1 MERDLTNFLLKLQWL
16 VGICNIFILILIGQ
30 VIFSILPL
38 VIYTTMGILC
48 GFTATA
54 LSLRMKRWSSD
65 QQQVVIVLSNF
76 FFVVMFLCYDEFSYR
91 AGPLNVFMGSL
102 LSAVEHRNNILRKTF
117 IFFRPK
123 LVYLCERAENLT
135 CRYLYLL
142 RPRSIISFLATY
154 RRRNRAIIKRKEALA
169 KRRMKSATRIT
180 YLLICAQIITLASI
194 PGCTITAGYL
204 IFRDFDRLYVDKS
217 RYPSVDGDK
226 VIDIKDRLPEDFFG
240 GKKLPLYCVY
250 QEVFS
255 GHSDIV
261 CIYTKKKEAYTK
273 SFNTEACKFSR
284 SGCLPET
291 TEISRSKV
299 IKESDLASQ
308 VRNEQMIRYT
318 YTFTAWMLLITSAL
332 SPILIPTLRWLQ
344 WRSTEN

>member
-54 LSLRMKRWSSD
+54 LSLRMKRWSSE

-135 CRYLYLL
+135 CRYLY
-142 RPRSIISFLATY
+142 
-154 RRRNRAIIKRKEALA
+154 
-169 KRRMKSATRIT
+169 
-180 YLLICAQIITLASI
+180 
-194 PGCTITAGYL
+194 
-204 IFRDFDRLYVDKS
+204 
-217 RYPSVDGDK
+217 
-226 VIDIKDRLPEDFFG
+226 
-240 GKKLPLYCVY
+240 
-250 QEVFS
+250 
-255 GHSDIV
+255 
-261 CIYTKKKEAYTK
+261 
-273 SFNTEACKFSR
+273 
-284 SGCLPET
+284 
-291 TEISRSKV
+291 
-299 IKESDLASQ
+299 
-308 VRNEQMIRYT
+308 
-318 YTFTAWMLLITSAL
+318 
-332 SPILIPTLRWLQ
+332 
-344 WRSTEN
+344 